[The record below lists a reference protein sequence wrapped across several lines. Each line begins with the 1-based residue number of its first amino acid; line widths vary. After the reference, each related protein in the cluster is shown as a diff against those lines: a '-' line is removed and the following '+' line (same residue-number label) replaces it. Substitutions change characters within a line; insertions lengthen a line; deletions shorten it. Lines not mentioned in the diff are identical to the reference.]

1 MDTPIP
7 SLTAAAPLASKAAA
21 VPASR
26 ATRRLIVLVSEADW
40 DDPELPGR
48 LWNLATSRGSAVL
61 LLGMSPEAD
70 REPQAR
76 RQLATMAAAI
86 QDTRIKAGI
95 QVEAGSDWVGQV
107 QSVWQPGDLVVCTAA
122 GLRQRS
128 LSQLLTSSLEVPVHV
143 LTDLRA
149 APDSRPGL
157 LRQIVS
163 WGGALG
169 ILGGFLWLQIAL
181 SRPPGDPGQTLL
193 LALTVLAEVSLLWIW
208 NSFSA

>member
-1 MDTPIP
+1 MDTHIP
-7 SLTAAAPLASKAAA
+7 SLSAAAPLASKAA
-21 VPASR
+21 VLPASP
-26 ATRRLIVLVSEADW
+26 ATRRLIVLVTGADW

-48 LWNLATSRGSAVL
+48 LWNLASSRGSAVL
-61 LLGMSPEAD
+61 LLGLSPEAD

-76 RQLATMAAAI
+76 RQLASMAAAI
-86 QDTRIKAGI
+86 QDARIKAEI
-95 QVEAGSDWVGQV
+95 QVEAGNDWVGQV
-107 QSVWQPGDLVVCTAA
+107 RSVWQPGDLVVCTAA

-128 LSQLLTSSLEVPVHV
+128 LSQLLTSSLQVPVHV

-149 APDSRPGL
+149 APDSGPGL

-181 SRPPGDPGQTLL
+181 SRPPGDAGQSLL

>member
-1 MDTPIP
+1 MDTRIP
-7 SLTAAAPLASKAAA
+7 SWSAAAPLASKAGV
-21 VPASR
+21 VPAPL

-48 LWNLATSRGSAVL
+48 IWTLASSRGSAVS
-61 LLGMSPEAD
+61 LLGLIPEAA

-76 RQLATMAAAI
+76 RQLISMAAAI
-86 QDTRIKAGI
+86 QDSRIPAGI
-95 QVEAGSDWVGQV
+95 LVEVGNDWVGQV
-107 QSVWQPGDLVVCTAA
+107 RSVWQPGDLVVCTAA

-128 LSQLLTSSLEVPVHV
+128 LSQLLSSSLQVPVHV

-149 APDSRPGL
+149 APDSGPGL

-181 SRPPGDPGQTLL
+181 GQPPRDAGQSLL

>member
-1 MDTPIP
+1 MDTRIP
-7 SLTAAAPLASKAAA
+7 SWSAAAPLASKAAV
-21 VPASR
+21 VPAPL

-48 LWNLATSRGSAVL
+48 IWTLASSRGSAVS
-61 LLGMSPEAD
+61 LLGLIPEAA

-76 RQLATMAAAI
+76 RQLISMAAAI
-86 QDTRIKAGI
+86 QDSRIPAGI
-95 QVEAGSDWVGQV
+95 QVEVGNDWVGQV
-107 QSVWQPGDLVVCTAA
+107 RSVWQPGDLVVCTAA

-128 LSQLLTSSLEVPVHV
+128 LSQLLSSSLQVPVHV

-149 APDSRPGL
+149 APDSRPGA
-157 LRQIVS
+157 LRQLVS

-169 ILGGFLWLQIAL
+169 IIGGFLWLQIAL
-181 SRPPGDPGQTLL
+181 GQPPRDAGQTLL
-193 LALTVLAEVSLLWIW
+193 LALTVLAEVGLLWIW